1 MRLDPRL
8 AQPLAC
14 AERELGDRGRVHA
27 EQRRHRGRLQLLDLG
42 VPEHLLPACGQAAI
56 RLRGEAAIER
66 LVGGV
71 RLGIRVGDRLDLVD
85 RHLAVAAPPAG
96 RGVTD
101 AREEVR
107 AERSGRP
114 APALDRLED
123 ARVRLL
129 HEVVGVE
136 PRRDRG
142 CHGDARPVVPT
153 PELAE
158 CAPIAR
164 AGALHELG
172 VGEAVGV
179 GVRLIGVVHAGPGSR
194 AGIDHETPDGR
205 DHDALSSFSQV
216 ALRKRPGRAAPRR
229 RPKRNPENRVMESAL
244 RHLMGRRF
252 SVRAPGEG
260 RARRAAPA
268 RQHGHGSRRGPPG
281 GRERG
286 ERWGPPPRSHPYR
299 SVRAVDQAR
308 AAVLTSRRRS
318 AHGPRLRPARRRPR
332 PRPPAGRRRAAPHLR
347 RRRGGGSRSAR
358 PGRSPGRARS

>member
-114 APALDRLED
+114 AAALDRLED

-216 ALRKRPGRAAPRR
+216 APRKRPGRAAPRR

-268 RQHGHGSRRGPPG
+268 RQHGHGSRRD
-281 GRERG
+281 RRG
-286 ERWGPPPRSHPYR
+286 TRAG
-299 SVRAVDQAR
+299 RAVGAAAPLAPVPVGPGRRPGARRGARIPSPVSAR
-308 AAVLTSRRRS
+308 ASPQTRAPSTQTPATCRASSSSTAS
-318 AHGPRLRPARRRPR
+318 AAAP
-332 PRPPAGRRRAAPHLR
+332 GRRLP
-347 RRRGGGSRSAR
+347 
-358 PGRSPGRARS
+358 